1 LSPFTDPRLLLLPNA
16 WDALS
21 ARLAQD
27 SGAKAVGTTSAVLA
41 WSRGYAD
48 GEQLP
53 FDQLLREVRAIARV
67 LRVPLTVDFER
78 GYSTDPAIVAKHAVM
93 LVEAGAAGI
102 NLEDQAAD
110 PRSLA
115 DKIRAVRS
123 VVPREQLFINAR
135 TCVVLRGLTS
145 EVSEL
150 VARARIYEEAGA
162 DGFFVPRLVKLETI
176 EAVARGTALPL
187 NVLLTP
193 GLPSPP
199 ELERAG
205 VRRLSMGPRVGEAA
219 YSAAAQT
226 IQEVLGGHGEPLRYP
241 QLDALWSHRET

>member
-1 LSPFTDPRLLLLPNA
+1 MSPFTDPGLLLLPNA
-16 WDALS
+16 WNALS

-27 SGAKAVGTTSAVLA
+27 AGAKAVGTTSAVLA

-53 FDQLLREVRAIARV
+53 FDELLREVRAIARV

-78 GYSTDPAIVAKHAVM
+78 GYSTDPATVAKHVVM

-102 NLEDQAAD
+102 NLEDQSAD
-110 PRSLA
+110 PRLLA
-115 DKIRAVRS
+115 NKIRAVRS
-123 VVPREQLFINAR
+123 LVPRERLFINAR
-135 TCVVLRGLTS
+135 TCVVLQGVTS

-150 VARARIYEEAGA
+150 VDRARLYEEAGA
-162 DGFFVPRLVKLETI
+162 DGYFVPRLWKLESI
-176 EAVARGTALPL
+176 EAVARGTALPF
-187 NVLLTP
+187 NVMLTP
-193 GLPSPP
+193 GLPSPL

-219 YSAAAQT
+219 YSAAAHAM
-226 IQEVLGGHGEPLRYP
+226 QELLGGQRVLLRYP
-241 QLDALWSHRET
+241 QLDALWSHRGE